1 MLIHTAVDY
10 MQNEINVSEKCFTKL
25 QWRLNQFTVSIHYV
39 NVTVNTLTT
48 TKKNSEST
56 VYS

>member
-10 MQNEINVSEKCFTKL
+10 MQNEINVSEKYFTKL
-25 QWRLNQFTVSIHYV
+25 QWHLNQFTVSIHCV
-39 NVTVNTLTT
+39 NVTINTLKTT
-48 TKKNSEST
+48 KNSEST